1 MAPKHTHGRLLG
13 SPCVEKHHSWCG
25 RSRAWIRRARLKT
38 GSHVG
43 DAVAVDVAGNEVV
56 RSTWIRCCAY
66 WRLRLRIIS
75 ASRKTAVTSASG
87 SDRLSAGSVPRR
99 PACSS
104 RLVGGVR
111 ERGAC
116 ACGGERLPV
125 RRSGEDRLE
134 CRWRLVGGD
143 REILCRLLRGGDGL
157 LRLRC
162 WLWWLCRPFCPLPRP
177 FSCVCLE
184 AGALLLERSLLFPA
198 PFREADA
205 FPFPPETCGGGIS
218 GCLGFVRECI
228 AL

>member
-1 MAPKHTHGRLLG
+1 MFH
-13 SPCVEKHHSWCG
+13 
-25 RSRAWIRRARLKT
+25 
-38 GSHVG
+38 
-43 DAVAVDVAGNEVV
+43 
-56 RSTWIRCCAY
+56 

-75 ASRKTAVTSASG
+75 ARRRTAVTSASG
-87 SDRLSAGSVPRR
+87 SDSVRLVGERLRAGSVPRR

-134 CRWRLVGGD
+134 CRWRLVDGD

-157 LRLRC
+157 LRLRR

-177 FSCVCLE
+177 FSFVCRDV
-184 AGALLLERSLLFPA
+184 GALLIDRSLLFPTPLTA
-198 PFREADA
+198 EAEL
-205 FPFPPETCGGGIS
+205 FFPPDTQGGGIC
-218 GCLGFVRECI
+218 GCLGCRHVWRACI